1 MKIVFGLFILFIL
14 SNECKQQHSQASN
27 LVQENIIISYEASTR
42 GFYERTWVTR
52 DSVSFSTDRNLNDIV
67 RSKCKIE
74 DWDVLISLLD
84 EIDVKS
90 LSKLEA
96 PTKMHQ
102 VDGAAMATLTVEI
115 NSETFET
122 TIFDHGHPPKVIS
135 SLVKKVLSMKEMMT
149 KQ

>member
-1 MKIVFGLFILFIL
+1 ML
-14 SNECKQQHSQASN
+14 SNECKQQYSQASN
-27 LVQENIIISYEASTR
+27 LVQEKIRISYEASTR
-42 GFYERTWVTR
+42 GFYERTWATR
-52 DSVSFSTDRNLNDIV
+52 DSVSFSTDRNFNEIV
-67 RSKCKIE
+67 SSKCKIE
-74 DWDVLISLLD
+74 VWDVLISLLD

-115 NSETFET
+115 NRKTSET
-122 TIFDHGHPPKVIS
+122 TIFRHGHPPKVFS
-135 SLVKKVLSMKEMMT
+135 SLVKKVLSMKEMMA